1 MSAEIFWLALTAIAT
16 GLMFLPYVLNRIQVR
31 GLFGAMSNPRA
42 DDLPE
47 SEWAQRAMRA
57 HGNAVENLVVFTAL
71 IVAVEASGANSGL
84 TAFAA
89 ALFFWARLAHY
100 LIYTAGIPIARTL
113 AFGIGLLAEILL
125 VLGLLGD

>member
-16 GLMFLPYVLNRIQVR
+16 GLMFAPYVLNRIQVR

-47 SEWAQRAMRA
+47 SDWAQRAMRA

-100 LIYTAGIPIARTL
+100 LIYTAGIPIARTF
-113 AFGIGLLAEILL
+113 AFGVGLFAEILL
-125 VLGLLGD
+125 VLGLLGG